1 MAAPQRPAACRTH
14 PGIAGRD
21 SIGLTFNPH
30 FTPDESEY
38 LAEREAIA
46 EYDGG
51 LDREAAKDLAYRC
64 YIRRFR
70 PDMISWYFPEADIE

>member
-1 MAAPQRPAACRTH
+1 MS
-14 PGIAGRD
+14 AGPM
-21 SIGLTFNPH
+21 GFNPH
-30 FTPDESEY
+30 FTENESEY

-51 LDREAAKDLAYRC
+51 LDREAAKDLAYAC